1 MAAAGGV
8 LVTVQVR
15 VAAFLRRARPSA
27 VAVAAPAGID
37 PLHGLGTGFAG
48 LAVHCR
54 AADDVLAAFAAA
66 FTRLLPGG
74 ELLLVDHAPC
84 APAQGN
90 GFTRHSVAGYAGFT
104 ACGELERIDG
114 AELTRWQRE
123 PAVRWRAAPL
133 GEQDLDALASLFTR
147 AFDVPFDA
155 GLWQWKYGQGRGY
168 NVGVWAQDRLI
179 AHYGIE
185 RRDTLLAGERLAGC
199 HVGDVMVDPQV
210 RGVLTRRGP
219 FQRAAA
225 ALIESQVG
233 QGRPL
238 QFGVG
243 FPNARAARL
252 GVRLGLYAPVGEVI
266 ELRWPARPWHG
277 AGAGPVRR
285 LDLRRAADAALAQQ
299 AWARLAA
306 DLPRAAI
313 DVRDVGYLQRRYD
326 RHPRHTYRLLA
337 IGRDRPGVVAVRLH
351 RRSVEILDVLGALA
365 ELPGLLQAAAG
376 YGARRARRGAF
387 LWASRQHAAQ
397 LALPQAR
404 QIELGIVTVA
414 NAWSRGVPPAA
425 LEHRWWLTGGDTDFR

>member
-1 MAAAGGV
+1 MT
-8 LVTVQVR
+8 LQEH
-15 VAAFLRRARPSA
+15 VAAFLCQAQPSA
-27 VAVAAPAGID
+27 SVVADPAGD
-37 PLHGLGTGFAG
+37 DSLHGLGAGFAR
-48 LAVHCR
+48 LAVHYH

-74 ELLLVDHAPC
+74 ELLLIDQAPC
-84 APAQGN
+84 EPASGN
-90 GFTRHSVAGYAGFT
+90 GFARHSVAGYAGFT
-104 ACGELERIDG
+104 ALGEAARVEG
-114 AELTRWQRE
+114 AELTRWQRD
-123 PAVRWRAAPL
+123 AQVRWRAAPL
-133 GEQDLDALASLFTR
+133 GEPDMDALASLFVR
-147 AFDVPFDA
+147 AFEAPFDA
-155 GLWQWKYGQGRGY
+155 ELWRWKYGEGRGY

-185 RRDTLLAGERLAGC
+185 RRDSLLAGEPVAGC

-225 ALIESQVG
+225 ALIESRVG
-233 QGRPL
+233 HGRWVR
-238 QFGVG
+238 FGVG
-243 FPNARAARL
+243 FPNARHARL
-252 GVRLGLYAPVGEVI
+252 GVRLGLYAPVGEVV

-277 AGAGPVRR
+277 ADAGPVRR
-285 LDLRRAADAALAQQ
+285 LDLARAADAALAQQ
-299 AWARLAA
+299 AWTRLAA
-306 DLPRAAI
+306 DLPGAAI
-313 DVRDVGYLQRRYD
+313 DVRDVAYLQRRYVQ
-326 RHPRHTYRLLA
+326 HPRHAYRLLA
-337 IGRDRPGVVAVRLH
+337 IGRNRPGVVVVRLH

-387 LWASRQHAAQ
+387 LWTSRHHAAQ

-425 LEHRWWLTGGDTDFR
+425 LENRWWLTGGDTDFR